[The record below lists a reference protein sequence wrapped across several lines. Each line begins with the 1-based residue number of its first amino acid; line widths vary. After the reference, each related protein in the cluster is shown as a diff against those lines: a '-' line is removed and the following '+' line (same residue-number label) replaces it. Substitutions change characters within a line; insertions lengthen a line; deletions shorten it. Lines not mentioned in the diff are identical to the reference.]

1 MITINNLKINNPKL
15 IKNVSI
21 VNQYQSSWDQQNNK
35 TCGIYEPLLNNV
47 IANNPTNTNFLAVLH
62 KCLLINTLYSTR
74 ISKLDLTAI
83 ANGIVNTK
91 NFDYLLNHDP
101 DITKAVDVIKNLTS
115 RRNYAFATKY
125 CALHLCDRFPIY
137 DSLSV
142 NTLQHFQDKDHFYS
156 QGNFDIAKASKDYGT
171 YVDIYKTFITSY
183 LNGTSATYRE
193 VDKYLWTY
201 EKIKADG
208 GQVIDLILL

>member
-74 ISKLDLTAI
+74 ISKSDLAVI
-83 ANGIVNTK
+83 AEEIVQTT
-91 NFDYLLNHDP
+91 NFDQLLKNNP
-101 DITKAVDVIKNLTS
+101 DVTKAIDVIISFTK
-115 RRNYAFATKY
+115 RKNYAFATKY
-125 CALHLCDRFPIY
+125 CALHMNGKFPIY

-142 NTLQHFQDKDHFYS
+142 KVLKYYQDNYHFYI
-156 QGNFDIAKASKDYGT
+156 QGQFDVESVSKDYKT
-171 YVDIYKTFITSY
+171 YVQIYDKFIKTY
-183 LNGTSATYRE
+183 LSNTNANYRE
-193 VDKYLWTY
+193 VDKYLWTCGKQMSQKQPY
-201 EKIKADG
+201 S
-208 GQVIDLILL
+208 ILSY

>member
-62 KCLLINTLYSTR
+62 KCLLINTLYSTH
-74 ISKLDLTAI
+74 ISKSDLAVI
-83 ANGIVNTK
+83 AEGIVQTT
-91 NFDYLLNHDP
+91 NFDQLLKNDP
-101 DITKAVDVIKNLTS
+101 DVTKAIDVIISFTK
-115 RRNYAFATKY
+115 RKNYAFATKY
-125 CALHLCDRFPIY
+125 CALHMNGKFPIY

-201 EKIKADG
+201 GKIKADG
-208 GQVIDLILL
+208 GQVIDLI

>member
-1 MITINNLKINNPKL
+1 MNDINITDIVFLGE
-15 IKNVSI
+15 KN
-21 VNQYQSSWDQQNNK
+21 
-35 TCGIYEPLLNNV
+35 
-47 IANNPTNTNFLAVLH
+47 

-74 ISKLDLTAI
+74 ISKSDLPIIST
-83 ANGIVNTK
+83 GIVNTR
-91 NFDYLLNHDP
+91 NFDYLLNYDP
-101 DITKAVDVIKNLTS
+101 DITKAVNVIKNLTG

-125 CALHLCDRFPIY
+125 CALHLCGRFPIY

-156 QGNFDIAKASKDYGT
+156 QGNFDIAKASKDYGM

-183 LNGTSATYRE
+183 LNRTSATYRE

-201 EKIKADG
+201 GKIKADG

>member
-74 ISKLDLTAI
+74 ISKSDLAVI
-83 ANGIVNTK
+83 AEGIVQTT
-91 NFDYLLNHDP
+91 NFDQLLKNDP
-101 DITKAVDVIKNLTS
+101 DVTKAIDVIISFTK
-115 RRNYAFATKY
+115 RKNYAFATKY
-125 CALHLCDRFPIY
+125 CALHMNGKFPIY

-171 YVDIYKTFITSY
+171 YVDIYKTFITFY

-201 EKIKADG
+201 GKIKADG
-208 GQVIDLILL
+208 GQVIDLI

>member
-47 IANNPTNTNFLAVLH
+47 IANNTTNTNFLAVLH

-74 ISKLDLTAI
+74 ISKSDLAVI
-83 ANGIVNTK
+83 AEGIVQTT
-91 NFDYLLNHDP
+91 NFDQLLKNDP
-101 DITKAVDVIKNLTS
+101 DVTKAIDVIISFTK
-115 RRNYAFATKY
+115 RKNYAFATKY
-125 CALHLCDRFPIY
+125 CALHMNGKFPIY

-201 EKIKADG
+201 GKIKADG
-208 GQVIDLILL
+208 GQVIDLI